1 LTVAGNEAVGVLL
14 NITDPVLS
22 GIDGATRKGGEF
34 GFISGGRIDAHDAI
48 LSLEGPRGLAE
59 EERRK

>member
-1 LTVAGNEAVGVLL
+1 LTVSSYEFVGALL
-14 NITDPVLS
+14 YVSDAILPVV
-22 GIDGATRKGGEF
+22 DRATRKGGEF

-59 EERRK
+59 EERRR